1 MKNILQ
7 EIHGCRMCLD
17 AGCESVH
24 PPPIFEGSINASVLI
39 IGQAPGIEEFNQ
51 KQPFVGSSGK
61 RLFSWL
67 KQAGLKEAWI
77 REHTL
82 IFQRYLC
89 YPGKQ
94 PDGSGDRSPSS
105 KQLDLCQPHL
115 SRVLSLMTGLNLRL
129 IIPVGRLAID
139 AFFPA
144 SKALEKI
151 IGQRLKYSRALVVPL
166 PHPSGLSRWYQSQE
180 HRALIYRAL
189 EMIGDLNLTS
199 TPLPR

>member
-24 PPPIFEGSINASVLI
+24 PPPIFEGSLNASVLI
-39 IGQAPGIEEFNQ
+39 IGQAPGIDEFNQ
-51 KQPFVGSSGK
+51 KHPFVGHDRT

-67 KQAGLKEAWI
+67 KQAGLEEDWI
-77 REHTL
+77 REHAL

-94 PDGSGDRSPSS
+94 SDGSGDRGPSS

-115 SRVLSLMTGLNLRL
+115 ARVLSVMAGLNLKL
-129 IIPVGRLAID
+129 IVPVGRLAIN
-139 AFFPA
+139 AFFPT
-144 SKALEKI
+144 SKPLEEI
-151 IGQRLKYSRALVVPL
+151 VGQQMKYSRALVISL
-166 PHPSGLSRWYQSQE
+166 PHPSGLSRWHQSQD
-180 HRALIYRAL
+180 HRAFIYRAL
-189 EMIGDLNLTS
+189 KMIRNLNLAS